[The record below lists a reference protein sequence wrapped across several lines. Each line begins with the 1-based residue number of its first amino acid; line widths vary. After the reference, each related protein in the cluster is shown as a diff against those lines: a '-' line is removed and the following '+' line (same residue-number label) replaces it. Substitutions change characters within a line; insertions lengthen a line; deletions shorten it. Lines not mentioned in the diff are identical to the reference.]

1 LSPDRCRLRFAAS
14 WEMCNQMKTFGF
26 AGVEIRS
33 FPVCI
38 VNFRFDFHCAHLQ
51 SSFLVTKDFHDFL
64 VQRFEERN
72 DLAEVAHLR
81 KRPSKKLESAY
92 LAFSSNCMRYSKRL
106 PNDVHSGVT
115 KGGGG
120 AMGDIC
126 PRAEHFGGAKLRSEC
141 HIIITKCQ
149 RMLII
154 TV

>member
-1 LSPDRCRLRFAAS
+1 
-14 WEMCNQMKTFGF
+14 MKTFGF

-120 AMGDIC
+120 AMGISA
-126 PRAEHFGGAKLRSEC
+126 PGRSILGAPN
-141 HIIITKCQ
+141 
-149 RMLII
+149 
-154 TV
+154 